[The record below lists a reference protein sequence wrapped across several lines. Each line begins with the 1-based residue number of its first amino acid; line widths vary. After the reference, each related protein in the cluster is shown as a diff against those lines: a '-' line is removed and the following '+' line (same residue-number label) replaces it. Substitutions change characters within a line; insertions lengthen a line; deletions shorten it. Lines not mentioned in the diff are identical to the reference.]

1 MFRQEWKSARAS
13 TLHVFV
19 SGRPWMSS
27 FWWINWLALLENLHV
42 NRFMLKVKGITK
54 VCQAWKSANAFT
66 LHVFFVR
73 PTVNEPFWM
82 NKLACTFFVS
92 EVSFE
97 NDVKMLEFSYFVKTC
112 YKCNFF
118 GCPCLFL
125 CVRALLQQFKFQIEF
140 TLDAQTNSHKGC
152 GLWLYQQKFI
162 ALLFNSQP
170 ERNLDKKAKQQHSQ
184 GQQKQQKRNNKIQ
197 KW

>member
-1 MFRQEWKSARAS
+1 MVSFWFINWVSLLEKLILIFFALKVKGITMVFQDWKCAKAS
-13 TLHVFV
+13 SLHVFL

-66 LHVFFVR
+66 LHVLFVR

-82 NKLACTFFVS
+82 NKLACTFFVN

-97 NDVKMLEFSYFVKTC
+97 NDVKMLEFSYFVK
-112 YKCNFF
+112 KC
-118 GCPCLFL
+118 
-125 CVRALLQQFKFQIEF
+125 
-140 TLDAQTNSHKGC
+140 
-152 GLWLYQQKFI
+152 
-162 ALLFNSQP
+162 
-170 ERNLDKKAKQQHSQ
+170 
-184 GQQKQQKRNNKIQ
+184 
-197 KW
+197 